1 MVAVG
6 SKSIPEKQSISI
18 GLSKNSEDKLEKE
31 LFSEIF
37 SSQGEI
43 TDNIGTNKENKST
56 NDPKIESNLINGV
69 EFKGNEIKTKIIKS
83 SDVKDNTPSIIDE
96 NFISDDN
103 YMSNNMIL
111 NLKSSEI
118 KVDEAVFETG
128 VPAEVKIISDNN
140 QIPDDLGVIPSILVS
155 TKIVSQQNEDITE
168 DNELENKDQVENLDN
183 NNGLYVNPVP
193 NKLTNNRENFND
205 KRIKGKSNNS
215 EHQPA
220 LNNVK
225 ISLSDNFSKEAQNT
239 SFKNDLNFE
248 KNIMNNNKEINFNN
262 EKDNFND
269 IKINKE
275 DYSKIKKDNC
285 IIKENKFEDVKD
297 IAKNSFTAN
306 TENFFKTKYINTSNI
321 YSAQG
326 KNNINNNQNNI
337 TNASLEI
344 SNFTQMNNTSG
355 GNSNNQ
361 NGTQLQSSINNFQ
374 LLNDIKENLDMSDKR
389 WANNLVSRLSKAHT
403 SKINEL
409 EIVLTP
415 KNLGKMKIKISVS
428 DKTAF
433 VKITTDNASAS
444 SLIKDEQHELSE
456 MLKEIGLELED
467 FSSEQSFDQNFHDDK
482 EQKQRNTEKTLEKH
496 KLDDESDKENYIKDE
511 SILNIKV

>member
-56 NDPKIESNLINGV
+56 KDSKIEPDLINNV
-69 EFKGNEIKTKIIKS
+69 EFKGSEVKTKTIKNL
-83 SDVKDNTPSIIDE
+83 DVKDNTLSIIDE
-96 NFISDDN
+96 
-103 YMSNNMIL
+103 
-111 NLKSSEI
+111 
-118 KVDEAVFETG
+118 VVFETG

-140 QIPDDLGVIPSILVS
+140 QVPNDLAIIPSILVG
-155 TKIVSQQNEDITE
+155 TNIVSQQNEDITE
-168 DNELENKDQVENLDN
+168 ENELENKDQVENLDN
-183 NNGLYVNPVP
+183 NNGLYVNPVT

-205 KRIKGKSNNS
+205 KRIKGKSNNF

-220 LNNVK
+220 LNNIK
-225 ISLSDNFSKEAQNT
+225 ISLSDNFSKESPNT
-239 SFKNDLNFE
+239 SFKNDLNLE

-262 EKDNFND
+262 EKENFND

-275 DYSKIKKDNC
+275 DFTKIKKDNF
-285 IIKENKFEDVKD
+285 IIKEKKFEDVKD

-306 TENFFKTKYINTSNI
+306 TENFFRTKYINTSNI

-344 SNFTQMNNTSG
+344 SNFTQINNLSG
-355 GNSNNQ
+355 GSSNNQ
-361 NGTQLQSSINNFQ
+361 NGTQSQSSINNFQ

-389 WANNLVSRLSKAHT
+389 WTNNLVSRLSKAHT

-415 KNLGKMKIKISVS
+415 KNLGKMKIKIGVS

-482 EQKQRNTEKTLEKH
+482 EQKQRNAEKRLENH
-496 KLDDESDKENYIKDE
+496 KLDDESDEENYIKDE

>member
-1 MVAVG
+1 MVAIG
-6 SKSIPEKQSISI
+6 SKSIPEKQSISV

-56 NDPKIESNLINGV
+56 MDPNIEPDLINNG
-69 EFKGNEIKTKIIKS
+69 EFKGSEVKTKIIKS
-83 SDVKDNTPSIIDE
+83 FDVKDNTPSIIDE
-96 NFISDDN
+96 
-103 YMSNNMIL
+103 
-111 NLKSSEI
+111 
-118 KVDEAVFETG
+118 VVFETG

-140 QIPDDLGVIPSILVS
+140 QVPNDLAIIPSILVG
-155 TKIVSQQNEDITE
+155 TNIVSQQNEDITE
-168 DNELENKDQVENLDN
+168 ENELENKDQVENLDN
-183 NNGLYVNPVP
+183 NNGLYVNPVT

-205 KRIKGKSNNS
+205 KRIKGKSNNF
-215 EHQPA
+215 ELQPA
-220 LNNVK
+220 LNNIK
-225 ISLSDNFSKEAQNT
+225 ISLRDNFSKEAPNT
-239 SFKNDLNFE
+239 SFKNDLNLE

-262 EKDNFND
+262 EKENFND

-275 DYSKIKKDNC
+275 DYSKIKKDNI
-285 IIKENKFEDVKD
+285 IIKKNKFEDVKD
-297 IAKNSFTAN
+297 IVKNSFTAN

-326 KNNINNNQNNI
+326 KNNINNNQSNI
-337 TNASLEI
+337 TNSSLEI
-344 SNFTQMNNTSG
+344 SNFTQINNTSG
-355 GNSNNQ
+355 GSSNNQ
-361 NGTQLQSSINNFQ
+361 NGTQSQSSINNFQ

-389 WANNLVSRLSKAHT
+389 WTNNLVSRLSKAHT

-415 KNLGKMKIKISVS
+415 KNLGKMKIKIGVS

-482 EQKQRNTEKTLEKH
+482 EQKQRNAEKRLENH
-496 KLDDESDKENYIKDE
+496 KLDDESDEENYIKDE